1 MINYFNFKEL
11 VLCNR
16 RVVTQLNHRRKN
28 KMANLVYYRNER
40 ETFKNAFQKKM
51 KYEEAEIVFEKLCRH
66 FKLHRL
72 YQKLHL
78 HWTSGSRCPK
88 AFGTSAIKL
97 NVDCNNFGVL
107 CHELAHIKSM
117 MKYGKMGHNK
127 RHQRIMR
134 TMISYCEKKNWFEIE
149 LQRRLTPKPAKPE
162 LTQQEITTKTIER
175 LGLSCKRY
183 QTKIKMYGKKLHKA
197 QLKIGRLR
205 AKMPRI

>member
-1 MINYFNFKEL
+1 
-11 VLCNR
+11 
-16 RVVTQLNHRRKN
+16 
-28 KMANLVYYRNER
+28 MANLVYYINER

-51 KYEEAEIVFEKLCRH
+51 NCEEAEIVFEKLCRH

-72 YQKLHL
+72 YQKVHL

-97 NVDCNNFGVL
+97 NVDCNTFGVL

-127 RHQRIMR
+127 RHQKIMR
-134 TMISYCEKKNWFEIE
+134 TMISYCERHNWFEIE
-149 LQRRLTPKPAKPE
+149 LQRRLTPRPAKPE
-162 LTQQEITTKTIER
+162 LTHEELISKTIER
-175 LGLSCKRY
+175 LEGNCKRY
-183 QTKIKMYGKKLHKA
+183 TIKIRMYQRKLHKA

-205 AKMPRI
+205 AKIG